1 MDAIMKLLTTI
12 SLMLFSISAIGQTVY
27 VDPAVSAATAA
38 HSAVINAQLNA
49 TNERLTL
56 IERGQLAVTG
66 NLTIVN
72 SMQDKIYKGLSEVS
86 SILTNLSNVQE
97 IARMATAISGDLNE
111 VMELAGENPALL
123 LFAERNAT
131 MFQQRA
137 TSLALEVSSFVL
149 KGGEDNLMDAGER
162 SKLINQ
168 ILTEMVILRSHTYG
182 MYRAMYF
189 AQMKGFVKALNP
201 FQGYINVDIQLAQDI
216 AGKSRTLQP

>member
-1 MDAIMKLLTTI
+1 MLTLSGSAFGQAI
-12 SLMLFSISAIGQTVY
+12 Y

-38 HSAVINAQLNA
+38 HAAVIDTQLKA

-56 IERGQLAVTG
+56 IERAQLAVTG

-72 SMQDKIYKGLSEVS
+72 TMQDKIYKGLSEVS

-97 IARMATAISGDLNE
+97 IARMATAISSDLND
-111 VMELAGENPALL
+111 VIELAGEQPALL

-149 KGGEDNLMDAGER
+149 QGGENNLMDAGER
-162 SKLINQ
+162 AKLINQ
-168 ILTEMVILRSHTYG
+168 ILNEMVILRAYTYG
-182 MYRAMYF
+182 MYRSMYF
-189 AQMKGFVKALNP
+189 AQMKGFLKALNP
-201 FQGYINVDIQLAQDI
+201 FQGYINLDERLANDIVRKRI
-216 AGKSRTLQP
+216 VLQR

>member
-1 MDAIMKLLTTI
+1 MFLLI
-12 SLMLFSISAIGQTVY
+12 IFSGSAFGQTVY
-27 VDPAVSAATAA
+27 VDPAVSGATAA
-38 HSAVINAQLNA
+38 HSAIINSQLKA

-56 IERGQLAVTG
+56 IERGQLAITG

-72 SMQDKIYKGLSEVS
+72 TMQDKIYKGLSEVS
-86 SILTNLSNVQE
+86 SILTNLSNVKE

-111 VMELAGENPALL
+111 VMDLAGENPALL

-168 ILTEMVILRSHTYG
+168 ILTEMVILRSYTYG

-216 AGKSRTLQP
+216 ARKSKTLQP

>member
-1 MDAIMKLLTTI
+1 MNYLL
-12 SLMLFSISAIGQTVY
+12 LFLFLLLSGSAFGQAVY
-27 VDPAVSAATAA
+27 VDPAVAGATAA
-38 HSAVINAQLNA
+38 HSAVINSQLNA

-56 IERGQLAVTG
+56 IERGQLAITG

-97 IARMATAISGDLNE
+97 IARIATGISGDLNE
-111 VMELAGENPALL
+111 VVNLTGENPALL
-123 LFAERNAT
+123 LFAERNAVL
-131 MFQQRA
+131 FQQRA

-149 KGGEDNLMDAGER
+149 KGGKNNLMDAGER
-162 SKLINQ
+162 SQLINQ
-168 ILTEMVILRSHTYG
+168 ILTEMVILRSYTYG

-189 AQMKGFVKALNP
+189 AQMKGFLRALNP

-216 AGKSRTLQP
+216 ARKAKTLQ

>member
-1 MDAIMKLLTTI
+1 MKHFQLIVFLI
-12 SLMLFSISAIGQTVY
+12 LSGSSFGQTVY

-38 HSAVINAQLNA
+38 HSVIIDTQLKA

-56 IERGQLAVTG
+56 IERGQLAITG

-97 IARMATAISGDLNE
+97 IARMATAISGDLNDVLE
-111 VMELAGENPALL
+111 IAKENPALL
-123 LFAERNAT
+123 LFAERNAVL
-131 MFQQRA
+131 FQQRA

-149 KGGEDNLMDAGER
+149 KGGENNLMDAGER

-182 MYRAMYF
+182 MYRSMYF

-216 AGKSRTLQP
+216 ARKAKTLQP

>member
-1 MDAIMKLLTTI
+1 MKYFQFI
-12 SLMLFSISAIGQTVY
+12 LFLIFSESAFGQAVY
-27 VDPAVSAATAA
+27 VDPAVASATAA
-38 HSAVINAQLNA
+38 HSAVINSQLKA

-72 SMQDKIYKGLSEVS
+72 TMQDKIYKGLSEVS
-86 SILTNLSNVQE
+86 SILTNLSNVKE

-137 TSLALEVSSFVL
+137 SSLALEVSSFVL

-182 MYRAMYF
+182 MYRTMYF
-189 AQMKGFVKALNP
+189 AQMKGFVKSLNP
-201 FQGYINVDIQLAQDI
+201 FQGYINLDIQVAQDI
-216 AGKSRTLQP
+216 ARKTKTLQR

>member
-1 MDAIMKLLTTI
+1 M
-12 SLMLFSISAIGQTVY
+12 
-27 VDPAVSAATAA
+27 DPAVAGATAA
-38 HSAVINAQLNA
+38 HSAVINSQLNA

-56 IERGQLAVTG
+56 IERGQLAITG

-72 SMQDKIYKGLSEVS
+72 TMQDKIYKGLSEVS

-97 IARMATAISGDLNE
+97 IARIATGISSDLSQ
-111 VMELAGENPALL
+111 VMDLAGENPALL

-131 MFQQRA
+131 LFQQRA

-149 KGGEDNLMDAGER
+149 KGGENNLMDAGER

-168 ILTEMVILRSHTYG
+168 ILTEMVILRSNSYG

-189 AQMKGFVKALNP
+189 AQMKGFVRALNP

-216 AGKSRTLQP
+216 ARKAKTLQP

>member
-1 MDAIMKLLTTI
+1 MKYVHCF
-12 SLMLFSISAIGQTVY
+12 LFLVFSGSALGQAVY
-27 VDPAVSAATAA
+27 VDPAVSGATAA
-38 HSAVINAQLNA
+38 HSAIINSQLKA

-72 SMQDKIYKGLSEVS
+72 TMQDKIYKGLSEVS
-86 SILTNLSNVQE
+86 SILTNLSNVRE

-111 VMELAGENPALL
+111 VLGLARENPALL

-137 TSLALEVSSFVL
+137 TSLALEVSAFVL
-149 KGGEDNLMDAGER
+149 KGGETNLMDAGER

-189 AQMKGFVKALNP
+189 AQMKGFVKAINP
-201 FQGYINVDIQLAQDI
+201 FQGYINLDIQVAQDI
-216 AGKSRTLQP
+216 ARKTKTLHR

>member
-1 MDAIMKLLTTI
+1 MKHLQ
-12 SLMLFSISAIGQTVY
+12 LFIFLILSGSAFGQALY
-27 VDPAVSAATAA
+27 VDPAVSGATAA
-38 HSAVINAQLNA
+38 HSAIINSQLKS

-56 IERGQLAVTG
+56 IERGQLAITG

-72 SMQDKIYKGLSEVS
+72 TMQDKIYKGLSEVS

-97 IARMATAISGDLNE
+97 IARMATAISGDLND

-131 MFQQRA
+131 LFQQRA
-137 TSLALEVSSFVL
+137 TSLAVEVSSFVL
-149 KGGEDNLMDAGER
+149 KGGENNLMDAGER

-168 ILTEMVILRSHTYG
+168 ILTEMVILRSYTYG
-182 MYRAMYF
+182 MYRSMYF

-216 AGKSRTLQP
+216 ARKAKTLQP

>member
-1 MDAIMKLLTTI
+1 MKSLNLLVFLI
-12 SLMLFSISAIGQTVY
+12 LSGSAFGQTVY
-27 VDPAVSAATAA
+27 VDPAVAGATAA
-38 HSAVINAQLNA
+38 HSAVINSQLNA

-56 IERGQLAVTG
+56 IERGQLAITG

-72 SMQDKIYKGLSEVS
+72 TMQDKIYKGLSEVS

-97 IARMATAISGDLNE
+97 IARIATGISSDVSQ
-111 VMELAGENPALL
+111 VMDLAGENPALL

-131 MFQQRA
+131 LFQQRA

-149 KGGEDNLMDAGER
+149 KGGENNLMDAGER

-168 ILTEMVILRSHTYG
+168 ILTEMVILRSYSYG

-189 AQMKGFVKALNP
+189 AQMNGFVRALNP

-216 AGKSRTLQP
+216 ARKAKTLQR

>member
-1 MDAIMKLLTTI
+1 MI
-12 SLMLFSISAIGQTVY
+12 FSSSAMGQTVY
-27 VDPAVSAATAA
+27 VDPAVSGATAA
-38 HSAVINAQLNA
+38 HSAVINAQLKA

-56 IERGQLAVTG
+56 IERGQLAITG

-72 SMQDKIYKGLSEVS
+72 TMQDKIYKGLSEVS

-111 VMELAGENPALL
+111 VMDLAGENPALL

-149 KGGEDNLMDAGER
+149 KGGENNLMGAGER

-189 AQMKGFVKALNP
+189 AQMKGFVRALNP
-201 FQGYINVDIQLAQDI
+201 FQGYINLDIQVAQDI
-216 AGKSRTLQP
+216 ARKTKTLQR

>member
-1 MDAIMKLLTTI
+1 MKQLH
-12 SLMLFSISAIGQTVY
+12 LFLFLILSGSAFGQAVY
-27 VDPAVSAATAA
+27 VDPAVSSATAA
-38 HSAVINAQLNA
+38 HSAIINSQLKA

-56 IERGQLAVTG
+56 IERGQLAITG

-72 SMQDKIYKGLSEVS
+72 TMQDKIYKGLSEVS

-111 VMELAGENPALL
+111 VMDLAQENPALL
-123 LFAERNAT
+123 LFAERNAVL
-131 MFQQRA
+131 FQQRA
-137 TSLALEVSSFVL
+137 TALALEVSSFVL
-149 KGGEDNLMDAGER
+149 KGGENNLMDAGER
-162 SKLINQ
+162 SQLINQ
-168 ILTEMVILRSHTYG
+168 ILTEMVILRSYTYG

-216 AGKSRTLQP
+216 ARNAKTLR

>member
-1 MDAIMKLLTTI
+1 MKYFQFI
-12 SLMLFSISAIGQTVY
+12 LFLIFSESAFGQAVY
-27 VDPAVSAATAA
+27 VDPAVASATAA
-38 HSAVINAQLNA
+38 HSAVINSQLKA

-72 SMQDKIYKGLSEVS
+72 TMQDKIYKGLSEVS
-86 SILTNLSNVQE
+86 SILTNLSNVKE

-149 KGGEDNLMDAGER
+149 KGGENNLMDAGER

-201 FQGYINVDIQLAQDI
+201 FQGYINLDIQVAQDI
-216 AGKSRTLQP
+216 ARKTKTLQR

>member
-1 MDAIMKLLTTI
+1 MKHFQVLL
-12 SLMLFSISAIGQTVY
+12 LLFLSSSVFGQAVY
-27 VDPAVSAATAA
+27 VDVAVSGATAA
-38 HSAVINAQLNA
+38 HSAVINAQLKA

-72 SMQDKIYKGLSEVS
+72 TMQNKIYRGLSEVS
-86 SILTNLSNVQE
+86 SILTNLSNVKE
-97 IARMATAISGDLNE
+97 IARIATAISGDLND
-111 VMELAGENPALL
+111 VMHLAGENPALI
-123 LFAERNAT
+123 LFAERNAIL
-131 MFQQRA
+131 FQQRA

-149 KGGEDNLMDAGER
+149 KGGETNLMDAGER

-168 ILTEMVILRSHTYG
+168 ILTEMVILRSYTYG
-182 MYRAMYF
+182 MYRSMYF

-216 AGKSRTLQP
+216 ARKAKTLQP

>member
-1 MDAIMKLLTTI
+1 MKHFQFILLMI
-12 SLMLFSISAIGQTVY
+12 FSGSAFGQTVY

-38 HSAVINAQLNA
+38 HSAIIDSQLKA

-66 NLTIVN
+66 NLTVVN
-72 SMQDKIYKGLSEVS
+72 TMQDKIYKGLSEVS

-111 VMELAGENPALL
+111 VLELAGENPALL

-131 MFQQRA
+131 LFQQRA

-149 KGGEDNLMDAGER
+149 KGGENNLMDAGER

-201 FQGYINVDIQLAQDI
+201 FQGYINLDIQVAQDI
-216 AGKSRTLQP
+216 ARKTKTLQR

>member
-1 MDAIMKLLTTI
+1 MKCFLSLLLLTL
-12 SLMLFSISAIGQTVY
+12 SGSSFGQAVY
-27 VDPAVSAATAA
+27 VDVAVSGATAA
-38 HSAVINAQLNA
+38 HSAVINSQLKA

-56 IERGQLAVTG
+56 IERGQLAITG

-72 SMQDKIYKGLSEVS
+72 TMQDKIYKGLSEVS

-111 VMELAGENPALL
+111 VTDLAGENPALL

-149 KGGEDNLMDAGER
+149 KGGETNLMDAGER

-168 ILTEMVILRSHTYG
+168 ILTEMVILRSYTYG

-216 AGKSRTLQP
+216 ARKAKTL

>member
-1 MDAIMKLLTTI
+1 MKCFLSLLLLTL
-12 SLMLFSISAIGQTVY
+12 SGSSFGQAVY
-27 VDPAVSAATAA
+27 VDVSVSGATAA
-38 HSAVINAQLNA
+38 HSVVINSQLRA

-56 IERGQLAVTG
+56 IERGQLAITG

-72 SMQDKIYKGLSEVS
+72 TMQDKIYKGLSEVS

-111 VMELAGENPALL
+111 VTDLAGENPALL

-149 KGGEDNLMDAGER
+149 KGGETNLMDAGER

-168 ILTEMVILRSHTYG
+168 VLTEMVILRSYTYG

-201 FQGYINVDIQLAQDI
+201 FQGYINVDVQLAQDI
-216 AGKSRTLQP
+216 ARKAKTL

>member
-1 MDAIMKLLTTI
+1 MKNLHLLLFLFLSVSAFGQAI
-12 SLMLFSISAIGQTVY
+12 Y
-27 VDPAVSAATAA
+27 VDPAVSGATAA
-38 HSAVINAQLNA
+38 HSAVINSQLKA

-56 IERGQLAVTG
+56 IERGQLAITG

-72 SMQDKIYKGLSEVS
+72 AMQDKIYKGLSEVS

-97 IARMATAISGDLNE
+97 IARMANAISGDLSD
-111 VMELAGENPALL
+111 VMDLAGENPALL
-123 LFAERNAT
+123 LFAERNAVL
-131 MFQQRA
+131 FQQRA

-149 KGGEDNLMDAGER
+149 KGGENNLMDAGER

-168 ILTEMVILRSHTYG
+168 ILTEMVILRSYTYG

-201 FQGYINVDIQLAQDI
+201 FQGYINVDVHLAQDI
-216 AGKSRTLQP
+216 ARKAKTLRP

>member
-1 MDAIMKLLTTI
+1 MMKTLNLLAFLI
-12 SLMLFSISAIGQTVY
+12 LSGSAFGQTIY
-27 VDPAVSAATAA
+27 VDPAVAGATAA
-38 HSAVINAQLNA
+38 HSAVINSQLNA

-56 IERGQLAVTG
+56 IERGQLAITG

-72 SMQDKIYKGLSEVS
+72 TMQDKIYKGLSEVS

-97 IARMATAISGDLNE
+97 IARIATGISSDLSQ

-131 MFQQRA
+131 LFQQRA

-149 KGGEDNLMDAGER
+149 KGGENNLMDAGER

-168 ILTEMVILRSHTYG
+168 ILTEMVILRSYSYG

-189 AQMKGFVKALNP
+189 AQMKGFVRALNS

-216 AGKSRTLQP
+216 ARKAKTLQP

>member
-1 MDAIMKLLTTI
+1 MKYVHCI
-12 SLMLFSISAIGQTVY
+12 LMLIISGSAMGQAIY
-27 VDPAVSAATAA
+27 VDPAVSGATAA
-38 HSAVINAQLNA
+38 HSSIINSQLKA

-72 SMQDKIYKGLSEVS
+72 TMQDKIYKGLSEVS
-86 SILTNLSNVQE
+86 SILTNLSNVKE
-97 IARMATAISGDLNE
+97 IARMATAISGDLND
-111 VMELAGENPALL
+111 VMDLAGENPALL

-149 KGGEDNLMDAGER
+149 KGGEKNLMNAGER
-162 SKLINQ
+162 AKLINQ

-189 AQMKGFVKALNP
+189 AQMKGFVRALNP
-201 FQGYINVDIQLAQDI
+201 FQGYINLDIQVAQDI
-216 AGKSRTLQP
+216 ARKTKTLPR

>member
-1 MDAIMKLLTTI
+1 MTMMK
-12 SLMLFSISAIGQTVY
+12 SLNILVFLILSGSAFGQTVY
-27 VDPAVSAATAA
+27 VDPAIAGATAA
-38 HSAVINAQLNA
+38 HSAVINSQLNA

-56 IERGQLAVTG
+56 IERGQLAIAG

-72 SMQDKIYKGLSEVS
+72 TMQDKIYKGLSEVS
-86 SILTNLSNVQE
+86 SILTNLSNVHE
-97 IARMATAISGDLNE
+97 IARIATGISSDLSQ
-111 VMELAGENPALL
+111 VMDLAGENPALL

-131 MFQQRA
+131 LFQQRA

-189 AQMKGFVKALNP
+189 AQMKGFVRALNP

-216 AGKSRTLQP
+216 AKKAKTLQP

>member
-1 MDAIMKLLTTI
+1 MMKTLNLLAFLI
-12 SLMLFSISAIGQTVY
+12 LSGSAFGQTVY
-27 VDPAVSAATAA
+27 VDPAVAGATAA
-38 HSAVINAQLNA
+38 HSAVINSQLNA

-56 IERGQLAVTG
+56 IERGQLAITG

-72 SMQDKIYKGLSEVS
+72 TMQDKIYKGLSEVS

-97 IARMATAISGDLNE
+97 IARIATGISSDLSQ
-111 VMELAGENPALL
+111 VMDLAGENPALL

-131 MFQQRA
+131 LFQQRA

-149 KGGEDNLMDAGER
+149 KGGENNLMDAGER

-168 ILTEMVILRSHTYG
+168 ILTEMVILRSNSYG

-189 AQMKGFVKALNP
+189 AQMKGFVRALNP

-216 AGKSRTLQP
+216 ARKAKTLQP

>member
-1 MDAIMKLLTTI
+1 MKHLHLVLLLI
-12 SLMLFSISAIGQTVY
+12 LSGSAYGQAVY
-27 VDPAVSAATAA
+27 VDVAVSGATAA
-38 HSAVINAQLNA
+38 HSAIINTQLKA

-72 SMQDKIYKGLSEVS
+72 SMQDKIYKGLSEIS
-86 SILTNLSNVQE
+86 SILNNLSNVRE
-97 IARMATAISGDLNE
+97 IARMTTAISGDLSD
-111 VMELAGENPALL
+111 VIDLAGENP
-123 LFAERNAT
+123 ERNAT

-149 KGGEDNLMDAGER
+149 KGGENNLMDAGER

-168 ILTEMVILRSHTYG
+168 ILTEMVILRSYTYG
-182 MYRAMYF
+182 MYRSMYF

-201 FQGYINVDIQLAQDI
+201 FQGYINVDIQLANDI
-216 AGKSRTLQP
+216 VRKTKTLQK

>member
-1 MDAIMKLLTTI
+1 MKK
-12 SLMLFSISAIGQTVY
+12 SLNILVFLILSGSAFGQTVY
-27 VDPAVSAATAA
+27 VDPAVAGATAA
-38 HSAVINAQLNA
+38 HSAVINSQLNA

-56 IERGQLAVTG
+56 IERGQLAITG

-72 SMQDKIYKGLSEVS
+72 TMQDKIYKGLSEVS

-97 IARMATAISGDLNE
+97 IARIATGISSDLSQ
-111 VMELAGENPALL
+111 VMDLAGENPALL

-131 MFQQRA
+131 LFQQRA

-149 KGGEDNLMDAGER
+149 KGGENNLMDAGER

-168 ILTEMVILRSHTYG
+168 ILTEMVILRSNSYG

-189 AQMKGFVKALNP
+189 AQMKGFVRALNP

-216 AGKSRTLQP
+216 ARKAKTLQP

>member
-1 MDAIMKLLTTI
+1 MKTLNLLAFLI
-12 SLMLFSISAIGQTVY
+12 LSGSAFGQTVY
-27 VDPAVSAATAA
+27 VDPAVAGATAA
-38 HSAVINAQLNA
+38 HSAVINSQLNA

-56 IERGQLAVTG
+56 IERGQLAITG

-72 SMQDKIYKGLSEVS
+72 TMQDKIYKGLSEVS

-97 IARMATAISGDLNE
+97 IARIATGISSDLSQ
-111 VMELAGENPALL
+111 VMDLAGENPALL

-131 MFQQRA
+131 LFQQRA

-149 KGGEDNLMDAGER
+149 KGGENNLMDAGER

-168 ILTEMVILRSHTYG
+168 ILTEMVILRSNFYG

-189 AQMKGFVKALNP
+189 AQMKGFVRALNP

-216 AGKSRTLQP
+216 ARKAKTLQP

>member
-1 MDAIMKLLTTI
+1 MKHFQLTVLLFI
-12 SLMLFSISAIGQTVY
+12 SGSAFGQNVY
-27 VDPAVSAATAA
+27 VDPAVAAATAA
-38 HSAVINAQLNA
+38 HSKIIDSQLKA

-56 IERGQLAVTG
+56 IERGQLAITG

-72 SMQDKIYKGLSEVS
+72 TMQDKIYKGLSEVS

-97 IARMATAISGDLNE
+97 IARMATAISGDLSD
-111 VMELAGENPALL
+111 VMFLANENPALL

-168 ILTEMVILRSHTYG
+168 ILTEMVILRSYTYG

-189 AQMKGFVKALNP
+189 AQMKGFVQALNP

-216 AGKSRTLQP
+216 ARKTKPLQL

>member
-1 MDAIMKLLTTI
+1 MKTLNLLAFLI
-12 SLMLFSISAIGQTVY
+12 LSGSAFGQTVY
-27 VDPAVSAATAA
+27 VDPAVAGATAA
-38 HSAVINAQLNA
+38 HSAVINSQLNA
-49 TNERLTL
+49 TNDRLTL
-56 IERGQLAVTG
+56 IERGQLAITG

-72 SMQDKIYKGLSEVS
+72 TMQDKIYKGLSEVS

-97 IARMATAISGDLNE
+97 IARIATGISSDLSQ
-111 VMELAGENPALL
+111 VMDLAGENPALL

-131 MFQQRA
+131 LFQQRA

-149 KGGEDNLMDAGER
+149 KGGENNLMDAGER

-168 ILTEMVILRSHTYG
+168 ILTEMVILRSNSYG

-189 AQMKGFVKALNP
+189 AQMKGFVRALNP

-216 AGKSRTLQP
+216 ARKAKTLQP

>member
-1 MDAIMKLLTTI
+1 MKALSSLL
-12 SLMLFSISAIGQTVY
+12 LLFLAGSAFGQTVY

-38 HSAVINAQLNA
+38 HSAVINSQLRA

-56 IERGQLAVTG
+56 IERGQLAITG

-111 VMELAGENPALL
+111 VMTLAGENPALL

-131 MFQQRA
+131 LFQQRA

-149 KGGEDNLMDAGER
+149 KGGENNLMDAGER

-216 AGKSRTLQP
+216 ARKSKNLQP

>member
-1 MDAIMKLLTTI
+1 MKALPSLL
-12 SLMLFSISAIGQTVY
+12 LLFIAGSAFGQTVY
-27 VDPAVSAATAA
+27 VDPAVSAASAA
-38 HSAVINAQLNA
+38 HSAVINSQLRA

-56 IERGQLAVTG
+56 IERGQLAITG

-111 VMELAGENPALL
+111 VMTLAGENPALL

-131 MFQQRA
+131 LFQQRA

-149 KGGEDNLMDAGER
+149 KGGENNLMDAGER

-216 AGKSRTLQP
+216 ARKSKTLQP